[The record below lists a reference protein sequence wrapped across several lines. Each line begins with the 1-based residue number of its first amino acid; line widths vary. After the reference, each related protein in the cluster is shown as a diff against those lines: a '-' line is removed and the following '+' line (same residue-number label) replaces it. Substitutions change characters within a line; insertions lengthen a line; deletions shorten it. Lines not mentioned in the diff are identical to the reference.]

1 MQRRNIVSVILL
13 SIVTCGIYALYWQ
26 VVVTN
31 EIEYA
36 LAEISDGS
44 CRSGGLALL
53 FSILTCGIY
62 TIYWYYKEAK
72 RLEILAADLGVRVSN
87 EAWLYVILCI
97 FGLEIVNIALMQ
109 DDLNKLADAQQNR

>member
-1 MQRRNIVSVILL
+1 MQRRNIVSVVLL
-13 SIVTCGIYALYWQ
+13 SIVTCGIYALYCH

-31 EIEYA
+31 EIEYY
-36 LAEISDGS
+36 LAEKSDGS
-44 CRSGGLALL
+44 CGSGGLTRLL
-53 FSILTCGIY
+53 SIVTCGIY